1 MFRISLLVLIFV
13 PAASAVAQN
22 SYSFTGFTC
31 PDAGADDTRAFGIND
46 NNLIVGGCRSR
57 GLHGF
62 VRDGDTINTPVEPAG
77 SNNSRIRGVNFAGLM
92 VGFYSR
98 PDFDFF
104 HGFLRI
110 NDSTYRDIVPPD
122 ATGDSL
128 ALGINSLNEI
138 VGGYVGA
145 DGNEHGFINSG
156 DVYIA
161 PADCP
166 GYPNTQING
175 INDNE
180 TLVGFC
186 NDGVNFT
193 GAIYDIPSMTL
204 TLFQCLNLGAVDTIA
219 TAINNNG
226 VVVGAYDTPNTT
238 HGFVTFDMGQT
249 CIQIDF
255 PDAPNT
261 QVMGISTSGTLV
273 GFYFDDDVN
282 YIRSFVATPN

>member
-1 MFRISLLVLIFV
+1 MFRISLLVLMFS
-13 PAASAVAQN
+13 AASSAIAQV
-22 SYSFTGFTC
+22 SYSFTPFTC
-31 PDAGADDTRAFGIND
+31 PDAGVDDTRAFGIND
-46 NNLIVGGCRSR
+46 SNLIVGGCRSR

-62 VRDGDTINTPVEPAG
+62 VYDGKTFNTPVEPPG
-77 SNNSRIRGVNFAGLM
+77 SSNSRIRGINFVGLM
-92 VGFYSR
+92 VGFYLR
-98 PDFDFF
+98 PDSDSF
-104 HGFLRI
+104 HGFMRI
-110 NDSTYRDIVPPD
+110 NDSTYREIVPPD
-122 ATGDSL
+122 AVGDSL
-128 ALGINSLNEI
+128 ALGINSLNEV

-145 DGNEHGFINSG
+145 DGNEHGFITNG

-175 INDNE
+175 IDDNE

-186 NDGVNFT
+186 NDGVNYV

-204 TLFQCLNLGAVDTIA
+204 TLFQCLGLGAVDTAA

-226 VVVGAYDTPNTT
+226 VVVGWFDTPDTV
-238 HGFVTFDMGQT
+238 HGFITFDMGQS

-261 QVMGISTSGTLV
+261 QVMGITTSLNLV
-273 GFYFDDDVN
+273 GFYFDDALT
-282 YIRSFVATPN
+282 YIRSFLATPN